1 MSAHVYEYAC
11 VNIYTP
17 PFSLS
22 HTHTQTQLCVYQ
34 YILLL
39 YRTLWTLWRFSECKP
54 SGTGSEIDWLSAIG
68 NLSGVRVMETKK
80 QIKTL

>member
-1 MSAHVYEYAC
+1 MSAHYEYAC
-11 VNIYTP
+11 VNIYTL

-39 YRTLWTLWRFSECKP
+39 YRTLWRFSECKP
-54 SGTGSEIDWLSAIG
+54 SGTGSEIDWLSARG